1 MSQRRGIRS
10 LGSELPRTTLI
21 GIALVVVALV
31 VVDVVLVALALARTA
46 PEARGDAGPVPTFG
60 SSASAPATP
69 GPSATASAGPTAD
82 GVSTRHMLSAV
93 DGLEA
98 WRASS
103 TTCDVSETVLE
114 HTTDGGQEWSPVAL
128 GDDVRTIG
136 SLRATA
142 DGLSVLVGVGDECA
156 TEVRTS
162 TDDGATW
169 VLGTAGAAGAG
180 VTDQG
185 LVLGDAVVPSPCEDP
200 LDAFRGDSTTLVA
213 CADELQWRTG
223 TGAWVTVPIDG
234 VRALAVNGT
243 EYTLARI
250 GTDSC
255 DGVQI
260 ETMPASG
267 VTPATTTTPI
277 GCNPVATEGAIAL
290 DRSGQDVWMWAGGSV
305 AVSNDGGA
313 TW

>member
-1 MSQRRGIRS
+1 MSQGRGIRS

-21 GIALVVVALV
+21 GIAVVVVTLV

-46 PEARGDAGPVPTFG
+46 PEARGDAGPVPSFG
-60 SSASAPATP
+60 SSAAAPATP
-69 GPSATASAGPTAD
+69 SASASADPTAD

-103 TTCDVSETVLE
+103 TSCDVSETVLE
-114 HTTDGGQEWSPVAL
+114 HTTDGGQAWSPVAL

-169 VLGTAGAAGAG
+169 VVGTAGAAGAG

-223 TGAWVTVPIDG
+223 DGEWVVVPVDG

-243 EYTLARI
+243 EYTLARV
-250 GTDSC
+250 GTDTC

-260 ETMPASG
+260 ETMPATG
-267 VTPATTTTPI
+267 VTPETTTTPI
-277 GCNPVATEGAIAL
+277 GCNPVATDGAIAL
-290 DRSGQDVWMWAGGSV
+290 DRSGQDVWMWAGDSV
-305 AVSNDGGA
+305 AVSKDGGA